1 MSRYCQQIG
10 RAGRDGLPADCKL
23 IFSDTE
29 FAAYGSD
36 FYTKGLSGEAL
47 ASQQVDSCCLS
58 STALIYISLIFECVC
73 SVEVVVNSHQPKHF
87 GDLLLHLRV
96 VAAEKS

>member
-36 FYTKGLSGEAL
+36 FYTKGLSAEAL
-47 ASQQVDSCCLS
+47 ASQQVHSCLMS
-58 STALIYISLIFECVC
+58 STAGFYISLI
-73 SVEVVVNSHQPKHF
+73 
-87 GDLLLHLRV
+87 
-96 VAAEKS
+96 